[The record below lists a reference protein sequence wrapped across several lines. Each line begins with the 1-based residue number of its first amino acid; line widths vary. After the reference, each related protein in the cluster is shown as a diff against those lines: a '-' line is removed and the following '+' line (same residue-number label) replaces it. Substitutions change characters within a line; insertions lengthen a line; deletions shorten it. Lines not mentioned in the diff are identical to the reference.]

1 VKEQQMRCHA
11 IAVAVGVVALTIAC
25 AQTDAGVTANVKSR
39 LAVDDMVKGRNI
51 NVETKDHVVTLTG
64 QVQTQAEQAKAIEI
78 ARKTSGVVDVVDDL
92 AVMTD
97 VGEEQAAP
105 TSGRLGDTGSA
116 GEGRVVLDPGITADV
131 KSRLLAD
138 ATVKDLNI
146 DVETQDRVVTLK
158 GTVDN
163 ESQKTRALEIAR
175 SVDNVARVE
184 DKLSIRDS
192 R

>member
-1 VKEQQMRCHA
+1 MRCHS

-25 AQTDAGVTANVKSR
+25 AQTDTGVTASVKSR
-39 LAVDDMVKGRNI
+39 LATDDMVKGRNI

-64 QVQTQAEQAKAIEI
+64 QVQTQAEQVKAIEI

-105 TSGRLGDTGSA
+105 TSGRLGDTGNA
-116 GEGRVVLDPGITADV
+116 GGGRVVLDPGITADV

-138 ATVKDLNI
+138 AAVKDLKI
-146 DVETQDRVVTLK
+146 EVETEDRVVTMK

-163 ESQKTRALEIAR
+163 EAQKTRALEIAR

-184 DKLSIRDS
+184 DKLSVRNS